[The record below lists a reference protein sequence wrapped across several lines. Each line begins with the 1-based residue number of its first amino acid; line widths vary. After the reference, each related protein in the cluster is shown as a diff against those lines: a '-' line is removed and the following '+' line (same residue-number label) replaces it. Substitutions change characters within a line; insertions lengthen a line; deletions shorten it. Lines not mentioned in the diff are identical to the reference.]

1 MTAQELINAAAYA
14 AGILG
19 QADAA
24 LTTADSA
31 LALGILQR
39 MLDSWSVDGLMVYAL
54 TEETITLTAADGSYT
69 TANLSTATRPMDV
82 RSDGFVRMT
91 SGVDY
96 PLRRITRSQWNTI
109 GTKTTQGIPEVFLY
123 EPAMTAG
130 TFEFYPVPS
139 EAMVAY
145 LNCQRA
151 LTGTLSGGTSVA
163 TPPGYDKAIVT
174 NLAVELGFG
183 GFGAQPTQSL
193 VLAAR
198 ESKMLLENM
207 NYRPL
212 IMDTIMS
219 GDSDYD
225 IRAWP

>member
-1 MTAQELINAAAYA
+1 MPVSP
-14 AGILG
+14 ILER
-19 QADAA
+19 Q
-24 LTTADSA
+24 TT
-31 LALGILQR
+31 
-39 MLDSWSVDGLMVYAL
+39 Y
-54 TEETITLTAADGSYT
+54 
-69 TANLSTATRPMDV
+69 P
-82 RSDGFVRMT
+82 FVR
-91 SGVDY
+91 
-96 PLRRITRSQWNTI
+96 LNEAARRVEARGIDVI
-109 GTKTTQGIPEVFLY
+109 GFD
-123 EPAMTAG
+123 A
-130 TFEFYPVPS
+130 S